1 MSLENK
7 QSPPIFRRIN
17 YIIMIVGILFLVV
30 GYILLSGGV
39 LKILNISIR
48 KFLIPAVL
56 LLPL

>member
-1 MSLENK
+1 MSIENK

-30 GYILLSGGV
+30 GYILLSGV